1 MPAGTVEYVIVC
13 VAAGTIGNS
22 VAPCSTVDGIR
33 YAPEMRASYVI
44 DATSQPYIDG
54 IAVPFDYTY
63 AAAIW
68 ALFFGF
74 TVALWWVSKSAGAI
88 ISAVRRW

>member
-13 VAAGTIGNS
+13 TPTGTSGNS
-22 VAPCSTVDGIR
+22 VAPCATVGGTR
-33 YAPEMRASYVI
+33 YAPQMRSAYVI
-44 DATSQPYIDG
+44 DAASQPYIDG
-54 IAVPFDYTY
+54 IAVPFDYAY

>member
-1 MPAGTVEYVIVC
+1 MPAGAIEYALVC
-13 VAAGTIGNS
+13 VATGTTGSS
-22 VAPCSTVDGIR
+22 VAPCATVAGVR
-33 YAPEMRASYVI
+33 YAPAMREAYVLS
-44 DATSQPYIDG
+44 AASQPYIDG
-54 IAVPFDYTY
+54 IAVPFDYAY
-63 AAAIW
+63 AGAVW